1 MPIYEYRCKKCG
13 HEMELLV
20 KSTGGPKPECEK
32 CGSTRLEKQF
42 SAFGV
47 GGDSPDPVP
56 PACSGGACSTGSC
69 PYA

>member
-20 KSTGGPKPECEK
+20 KSSSGSKPKCEK
-32 CGSTRLEKQF
+32 CGSTSLEKQF

-47 GGDSPDPVP
+47 GGDSSDPMP
-56 PACSGGACSTGSC
+56 SAGSSGACSTGSC
-69 PYA
+69 PFA